1 MDLKKT
7 SYQKLP
13 LSEQSCSAPHLKHF
27 RWHTVISFISYP
39 HLMHTYGIFLFFLI
53 LFWEVFN
60 FFTNFQGLYDDHSVR
75 QFPDLQD
82 VSLILVVLRESIY
95 LALLIYGLSVQQ
107 LLSYGKGW
115 ELLVLKYLGCF
126 LN

>member
-39 HLMHTYGIFLFFLI
+39 HLMQMYGIFLLFLI
-53 LFWEVFN
+53 LFREVFILLS
-60 FFTNFQGLYDDHSVR
+60 NFQILYDDHIVR

-82 VSLILVVLRESIY
+82 C
-95 LALLIYGLSVQQ
+95 SVDFGIERINISCPAH
-107 LLSYGKGW
+107 L
-115 ELLVLKYLGCF
+115 
-126 LN
+126 